1 MDFTF
6 FTLSEGFGLIVP
18 RPGEESRL
26 FAFVRPFQPTVPS
39 FSTLVTNIS
48 LLYFYYDK
56 TIFETEKE
64 IQYFGVTFFS
74 GNRGNWLFL
83 IFLQVWLLILSSLV
97 ATVGMMTYFGWVYY
111 YNKYAGVKVTG
122 APTNTTVTNNGGPL
136 NNSDNHRLLRWVIWN
151 NFSLHMLYVINIMTN
166 QGKLPILHYGFV
178 YVL

>member
-56 TIFETEKE
+56 TIFETEE
-64 IQYFGVTFFS
+64 GDTVFWGNFFFG
-74 GNRGNWLFL
+74 
-83 IFLQVWLLILSSLV
+83 
-97 ATVGMMTYFGWVYY
+97 
-111 YNKYAGVKVTG
+111 
-122 APTNTTVTNNGGPL
+122 
-136 NNSDNHRLLRWVIWN
+136 
-151 NFSLHMLYVINIMTN
+151 
-166 QGKLPILHYGFV
+166 
-178 YVL
+178 